1 MSCRLNRFWHHFWV
15 HYKNN
20 FGWSTFVF
28 ESIDGEINEYYWKR
42 ILFSYFVMVKLWMII
57 VSLCQFRNIKISLF
71 SQNISYIGSMQNVD
85 GPERQIQNNKWTMK
99 HARCVCFHN
108 FIYLLVLFCRKEHFR
123 RMQYS
128 IEKEKDCMSVDN
140 SDIWHSKYKTIFYD
154 ICNMS

>member
-1 MSCRLNRFWHHFWV
+1 M
-15 HYKNN
+15 
-20 FGWSTFVF
+20 
-28 ESIDGEINEYYWKR
+28 
-42 ILFSYFVMVKLWMII
+42 ILFSFFCNGKIGVII

-108 FIYLLVLFCRKEHFR
+108 FIYLLVLFCRKEYFK

-128 IEKEKDCMSVDN
+128 IEKRKIVCLLTFQIFGTRCIKQSF
-140 SDIWHSKYKTIFYD
+140 TIFA
-154 ICNMS
+154 ICHKLPVLVSESTQI